1 MDKLV
6 ESKFFQKL
14 TAIGQKFSNS
24 KTFSAIS
31 GGLMTG
37 TGITL
42 VGTVFMIVANLLT
55 YSGLIETDG
64 VVYSLLVKPYNMTC
78 GMMSLVIV
86 FGIAYVS
93 AKLNRLKSP
102 VSAGISSLLIFILV
116 AAPAQTVTL
125 ADGSTMTVL
134 DTTCLGG
141 GGIFTAIIVA
151 LVTVKIITFCTEKN
165 IVVKLP
171 DVVPE
176 SLSSSFTAMIP
187 MFFSLLIFYS
197 ISEVLER
204 VFGTTLPLLIMYLLS
219 IPLGALNSA
228 PGIVIAGIVACL
240 LWFTGIH
247 GSMVVCISLL
257 PFYMEAVL
265 ANAQLVTQGLEPV
278 FSPILLLFHH
288 ATVGGTGC
296 TLGLVLLGLKSR
308 SKQIKAICKASVIP
322 SFFNINEPVVFGMPI
337 IYNPILGIPYILCP
351 VVYVLLNYAGYALG
365 FLKAPY
371 ILMLATT
378 PVGVADFLQ
387 TLSWTNAVFPY
398 LFIPVS
404 MLLYYPFYK
413 AYEKQLMKKEQE
425 SAEA

>member
-1 MDKLV
+1 
-6 ESKFFQKL
+6 
-14 TAIGQKFSNS
+14 
-24 KTFSAIS
+24 
-31 GGLMTG
+31 MTG

-171 DVVPE
+171 DVVPD

-187 MFFSLLIFYS
+187 MVFSLLIFYG

-204 VFGTTLPLLIMYLLS
+204 AFGTTLPLLIM
-219 IPLGALNSA
+219 
-228 PGIVIAGIVACL
+228 
-240 LWFTGIH
+240 
-247 GSMVVCISLL
+247 
-257 PFYMEAVL
+257 
-265 ANAQLVTQGLEPV
+265 
-278 FSPILLLFHH
+278 
-288 ATVGGTGC
+288 
-296 TLGLVLLGLKSR
+296 
-308 SKQIKAICKASVIP
+308 
-322 SFFNINEPVVFGMPI
+322 
-337 IYNPILGIPYILCP
+337 
-351 VVYVLLNYAGYALG
+351 
-365 FLKAPY
+365 
-371 ILMLATT
+371 
-378 PVGVADFLQ
+378 
-387 TLSWTNAVFPY
+387 
-398 LFIPVS
+398 
-404 MLLYYPFYK
+404 
-413 AYEKQLMKKEQE
+413 
-425 SAEA
+425 